1 MNSDEVAKYGL
12 ARVLGF
18 YVANPI
24 YAPIG
29 TYAVIKLFQNP
40 FTRGFMWET
49 TKHAGRATG
58 SMLWNQSKITFEYL
72 VKPAAKEVASKATQ
86 RYIQSRA
93 ALQVG
98 KWGFGMGLAGAALSL
113 IAIGVVIASGKGQ
126 SGIQMAEGQ
135 KEYEEHAIRSQGI
148 GRGVVI

>member
-1 MNSDEVAKYGL
+1 MNSDDYAKYGL
-12 ARVLGF
+12 VRVMGWVVAHPWTSLGVL
-18 YVANPI
+18 Y
-24 YAPIG
+24 
-29 TYAVIKLFQNP
+29 VIKTPALHP
-40 FTRGFMWET
+40 FGKALAVNT
-49 TKHAGRATG
+49 ARATG
-58 SMLWNQSKITFEYL
+58 NFLWWNAKAVGEHL
-72 VKPAAKEVASKATQ
+72 VKPGVKHVAQKTTA

-93 ALQVG
+93 ALEISSR
-98 KWGFGMGLAGAALSL
+98 GFGMGMAGAALSL